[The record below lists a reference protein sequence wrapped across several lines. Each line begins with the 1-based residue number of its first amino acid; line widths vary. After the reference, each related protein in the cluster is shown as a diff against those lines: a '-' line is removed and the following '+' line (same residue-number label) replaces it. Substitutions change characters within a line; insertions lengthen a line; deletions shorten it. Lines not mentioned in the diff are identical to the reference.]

1 MKTALV
7 TGGASGIGLEVA
19 KKLAGDFEVAIVDLR
34 KHPEFL
40 CFEADVRDRGR
51 AREIVESLPN
61 LEALVTC
68 AGSRGDW
75 DDVLAIDLTGT
86 WNYIEAVTPAF
97 KRRKSGT
104 IVTISATTGIEPQ
117 RNLTAHSAAKAGVI
131 GLTRAA
137 AREGIHA
144 NSVAPGPIG
153 KGVTAEDVANVVAFL
168 CSERARGINGEV
180 IRVDGGQLA

>member
-7 TGGASGIGLEVA
+7 TGGASGIGLAVA
-19 KKLAGDFEVAIVDLR
+19 QRLSEDFEVAIVDLQ

-40 CFEADVRDRGR
+40 SFEADVRDRAR
-51 AREIVESLPN
+51 AKEIVESLPN

-68 AGSRGDW
+68 AGTRAGDW
-75 DDVLAIDLTGT
+75 DEVIGVDLTGT
-86 WNYIEAVTPAF
+86 WNYIEAVTPLF
-97 KRRKSGT
+97 KRKKSGW
-104 IVTISATTGIEPQ
+104 IVTISATTGISPQ
-117 RNLTAHSAAKAGVI
+117 PNLTVHSAAKAGVI
-131 GLTRAA
+131 GLTRAV
-137 AREGIHA
+137 ARELHA

-153 KGVTAEDVANVVAFL
+153 RVTAEDVANAVAFL